1 MGRSGGPDV
10 VLRRSAPVLGALG
23 GLCFFGYWFVRAR
36 DLALPPFAGALLD
49 VATFVLLG
57 GAFLGHLL
65 AQGLV
70 PGAWVGWAGLTALL
84 QGLLFSPPAVC
95 FGLVLLGISIARS
108 GVQPRVPGVLLA
120 ASSLALLWTFYDS
133 SGFGRAHAEMGLLG
147 KAVMGAALVGVAA
160 SLADLLVVQHDSKGR
175 AAEPHHLGR
184 T

>member
-36 DLALPPFAGALLD
+36 DLAIPPFAGALLD

-133 SGFGRAHAEMGLLG
+133 SGFGRAHAEMGLG